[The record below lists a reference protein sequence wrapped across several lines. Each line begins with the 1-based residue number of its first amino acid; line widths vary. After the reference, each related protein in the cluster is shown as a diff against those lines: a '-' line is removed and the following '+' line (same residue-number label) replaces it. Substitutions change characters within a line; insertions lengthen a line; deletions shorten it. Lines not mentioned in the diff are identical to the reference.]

1 MVIFFL
7 GLSNRLKITP
17 LNNSVLVSKGSK
29 YKPQYFSV
37 ILNTN
42 KIPGHSNSLIL

>member
-7 GLSNRLKITP
+7 GLSNKLKITP
-17 LNNSVLVSKGSK
+17 LDNSVLDSKGNK

-42 KIPGHSNSLIL
+42 KIPEHSNSLIL